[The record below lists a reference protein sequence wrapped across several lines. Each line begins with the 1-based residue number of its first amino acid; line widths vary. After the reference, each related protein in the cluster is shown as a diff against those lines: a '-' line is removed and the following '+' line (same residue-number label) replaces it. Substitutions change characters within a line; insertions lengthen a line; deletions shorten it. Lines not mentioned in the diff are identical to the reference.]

1 MINPNDKRVAGKTA
15 ILGAGGFVGSRIVE
29 VFHLNQIAEVVPVV
43 RRVPSM
49 ARLSRFQLDV
59 AIADGRHFDMLVKA
73 LEGCKIVVD
82 CTVGMPMDI
91 EAGAKALIPAA
102 KAAGIGRVVYLS
114 SASVHGQNPMP
125 GSDEDTPLSDRQE
138 MAYNNAKV
146 HAERRLFAD
155 AQRDG
160 VELFV
165 LRPSIVFGPRD
176 RWITTL
182 VEDLEKGTAWL
193 VENGQGI
200 CNTIYVDNLIEA
212 VRCCLAAPSEAAGRP
227 YLVGDAEEV
236 SWHDLY
242 AMTAK
247 ALGIG
252 METIHHLPVPPAPVR
267 KVSDVLG
274 EFRARPS
281 TQRLIAAVPR
291 KIKGFGKGALAGL
304 RPQAP
309 PNPWQLPPS
318 SPSLFPSREMVLL
331 QQCRHR
337 FPQGRAAQFI
347 GYKPVVSFEE
357 GLRRTMAWIEW
368 SST

>member
-1 MINPNDKRVAGKTA
+1 
-15 ILGAGGFVGSRIVE
+15 
-29 VFHLNQIAEVVPVV
+29 
-43 RRVPSM
+43 
-49 ARLSRFQLDV
+49 
-59 AIADGRHFDMLVKA
+59 
-73 LEGCKIVVD
+73 
-82 CTVGMPMDI
+82 
-91 EAGAKALIPAA
+91 
-102 KAAGIGRVVYLS
+102 
-114 SASVHGQNPMP
+114 MP

-155 AQRDG
+155 AQRYG

-182 VEDLEKGTAWL
+182 VNDLEKGTACL
-193 VENGQGI
+193 IENGQGI

-212 VRCCLAAPSEAAGRP
+212 VRCCLTAPSEASGRP

-242 AMTAK
+242 ERTAK
-247 ALGIG
+247 ALGMG
-252 METIHHLPVPPAPVR
+252 METVHLLPVPPAPAR
-267 KVSDVLG
+267 KLSDILG

-291 KIKGFGKGALAGL
+291 KIKGLSKGALAGL
-304 RPQAP
+304 YPKSL

-318 SPSLFPSREMVLL
+318 PSTVSPSREMVLL

-337 FPQGRAAQFI
+337 FSQTKAAHYI

-357 GLRRTMAWIEW
+357 GLRRTLAWIEW
-368 SST
+368 SSS

>member
-1 MINPNDKRVAGKTA
+1 MMNQIDKSMVDKIA
-15 ILGAGGFVGSRIVE
+15 ILGAGGFVGSRMVE
-29 VFHLNQIAEVVPVV
+29 VFHLMQIAEIVPVV
-43 RRVPSM
+43 RRVASM
-49 ARLSRFQLDV
+49 ARLSRFQLDI
-59 AIADGRHFDMLVKA
+59 AIADGRDSDALVKA
-73 LEGCKIVVD
+73 IHGCNVVVD
-82 CTVGMPMDI
+82 CTVGMPRDI

-102 KAAGIGRVVYLS
+102 KAAGIRRVVYLS

-125 GSDEDTPLSDRQE
+125 GSDETTPLSDRQE
-138 MAYNNAKV
+138 MAYNNAKA
-146 HAERRLFAD
+146 HAERRLFTD
-155 AQRDG
+155 AERYG
-160 VELFV
+160 IELFV

-193 VENGQGI
+193 IENGQGI

-212 VRCCLAAPSEAAGRP
+212 VRCCVIAPPKAAGQP
-227 YLVGDAEEV
+227 YFVGDAEEV
-236 SWHDLY
+236 SWYDLY
-242 AMTAK
+242 QTTASVM
-247 ALGIG
+247 GMG
-252 METIHHLPVPPAPVR
+252 METVHLLPIPPAPVR
-267 KVSDVLG
+267 KLSDVLG

-304 RPQAP
+304 RPQSL
-309 PNPWQLPPS
+309 PNPWQLPS
-318 SPSLFPSREMVLL
+318 SPPSLSPSREMVLL

-337 FPQGRAAQFI
+337 FSQNRAAQSI
-347 GYKPVVSFEE
+347 GYKPVVSFRE

>member
-1 MINPNDKRVAGKTA
+1 MNQNDKSTVDRIAL
-15 ILGAGGFVGSRIVE
+15 LGAGGFVGSRMVE
-29 VFHLNQIAEVVPVV
+29 VFHLMQIAEIVPVV
-43 RRVPSM
+43 RRVASM

-59 AIADGRHFDMLVKA
+59 AIADGRDSDALVKA
-73 LEGCKIVVD
+73 IHGCNVVVD

-102 KAAGIGRVVYLS
+102 KAAGIRRVVYLS

-125 GSDEDTPLSDRQE
+125 GSDETTPLSDRQE

-155 AQRDG
+155 AERYG
-160 VELFV
+160 IELFV

-193 VENGQGI
+193 IENGQGI

-212 VRCCLAAPSEAAGRP
+212 VRCCLTAPSKAAGQP

-236 SWHDLY
+236 SWYDLY
-242 AMTAK
+242 QATAR
-247 ALGIG
+247 ALGMG
-252 METIHHLPVPPAPVR
+252 METVHLLPIPPAPVR
-267 KVSDVLG
+267 ELSDMFD

-281 TQRLIAAVPR
+281 TQRLIAAVPQ
-291 KIKGFGKGALAGL
+291 KIKGLSKGALAGL
-304 RPQAP
+304 NSPSL
-309 PNPWQLPPS
+309 PNRWQLPSTP
-318 SPSLFPSREMVLL
+318 PSLSPSREMVLL

-337 FPQGRAAQFI
+337 FSQNRAAESI
-347 GYKPVVSFEE
+347 SYKPVVSFEE

>member
-1 MINPNDKRVAGKTA
+1 MNHNDKSMVDRIA
-15 ILGAGGFVGSRIVE
+15 ILGAGGFVGSRMVE
-29 VFHLNQIAEVVPVV
+29 VFHLMQIAEIVPVV
-43 RRVPSM
+43 RRVASM
-49 ARLSRFQLDV
+49 ARLSRFQLDI
-59 AIADGRHFDMLVKA
+59 AIADGRDSDALVKA
-73 LEGCKIVVD
+73 IHGCNVVVD
-82 CTVGMPMDI
+82 CTVGKPMDI
-91 EAGAKALIPAA
+91 EAGAKAIIPAA
-102 KAAGIGRVVYLS
+102 KAARIRRVVYLS

-155 AQRDG
+155 AKRYG

-212 VRCCLAAPSEAAGRP
+212 VRCCLTAPSGAAGRP
-227 YLVGDAEEV
+227 YFVGDAEEV

-252 METIHHLPVPPAPVR
+252 METIHHLPVPTAPVR

-291 KIKGFGKGALAGL
+291 KIKGLSKGALAGL
-304 RPQAP
+304 RPQSL
-309 PNPWQLPPS
+309 PNPWELPS
-318 SPSLFPSREMVLL
+318 SPPSLSPSREMVLL

-337 FPQGRAAQFI
+337 FSQNRAAQCI

-368 SST
+368 AST

>member
-1 MINPNDKRVAGKTA
+1 MNHKDKSRVEKIA
-15 ILGAGGFVGSRIVE
+15 ILGAAGFVGSRMVE
-29 VFHLNQIAEVVPVV
+29 LFHLMQIAEIVPVV
-43 RRVPSM
+43 RRVASM
-49 ARLSRFQLDV
+49 ARLSRFQLDIV
-59 AIADGRHFDMLVKA
+59 IADSRHFDALVKA

-102 KAAGIGRVVYLS
+102 KAAGVKRVVYLS

-155 AQRDG
+155 AQRYG

-182 VEDLEKGTAWL
+182 VNDLEKGTACL
-193 VENGQGI
+193 IENGQGI

-212 VRCCLAAPSEAAGRP
+212 VRCCLTAPSEASGRP

-242 AMTAK
+242 ERTAK
-247 ALGIG
+247 ALGKG
-252 METIHHLPVPPAPVR
+252 MEDVHQLPVPPAPVR
-267 KVSDVLG
+267 RLSDVIG

-281 TQRLIAAVPR
+281 TQRLIAAMPR
-291 KIKGFGKGALAGL
+291 KIKDLSKGALAGL
-304 RPQAP
+304 SPQSL
-309 PNPWQLPPS
+309 PNPWQLP
-318 SPSLFPSREMVLL
+318 SLPPTVSPSREMVLL

-337 FPQGRAAQFI
+337 FPLSRAAQSL
-347 GYKPVVSFEE
+347 GYKPVVSFED
-357 GLRRTMAWIEW
+357 GLRRTMAWIQW
-368 SST
+368 SSS